1 MGKGDVRVCG
11 LTMNHNCLLNL
22 VIAALMGF
30 SESIWTGTI
39 GVAFVYDVW
48 GQSNTK
54 VGLATALTG
63 FFSMATALP
72 AGWAADRFRR
82 SAVIRVGAV
91 AILAGVPLYG
101 LGVVGASEGVG
112 PGKGQCYV
120 LICVASALFG
130 ISQGITNGPAQ
141 ALLADSVATGERSKF
156 YNWLFCAYI
165 VPSLLGPVISVAYF
179 EAKGND
185 WHMPALRDLMCLG
198 LLLEV
203 PVGLLSC
210 LFRDD
215 KALGDE
221 SEAAQA
227 GDGAAPDV
235 DARASS
241 LSGDGVKLTDVE
253 DSKEEPTHDDAD
265 ADDEEGTTLIKAD
278 PRVARIPY
286 IVFVTDLV
294 VALGSGMTI
303 KYFPLFFKN
312 DCHMSPA
319 SVQAIYVAVPVAMAC
334 SSTAATAL
342 AKLVGRVQAVLLLR
356 VAGLCC
362 FGTMVFLYDRG
373 FGTHGA
379 LKWAIVAFYVV
390 RTALMNCTYPLEE
403 SILMDYVP
411 KHTRARWKSLESV
424 SMFGWC
430 GSALAG
436 GVLADKFGYT
446 RTFLIT
452 IGLQG
457 TGMLFYAQLLGIV
470 AKEADL
476 QKQAPPPDADLAAPL
491 LAGDE
496 PETSVQ

>member
-1 MGKGDVRVCG
+1 MKCCG
-11 LTMNHNCLLNL
+11 ADLNHNLWLNL

-30 SESIWTGTI
+30 SESIWTNTI
-39 GVAFVYDVW
+39 GVAFIYDVW
-48 GQSNTK
+48 GGSNTK

-63 FFSMATALP
+63 VAAMLTAFP

-91 AILAGVPLYG
+91 SILLAVPLYG
-101 LGVVGASEGVG
+101 AGVVGAAEGVG
-112 PGKGQCYV
+112 PSKAACYA
-120 LICVASALFG
+120 LICVASGLFG
-130 ISQGITNGPAQ
+130 VSQGISNGPAQ
-141 ALLADSVATGERSKF
+141 ALLADSVPTGQRSKF
-156 YNWLFCAYI
+156 YNWLFVSYI
-165 VPSLLGPVISVAYF
+165 VPSLLGPVISVVYF
-179 EAKGND
+179 EVKGND
-185 WHMPALRDLMCLG
+185 WSMAALRDLMCLG
-198 LLLEV
+198 LVLEV

-215 KALGDE
+215 KALGAE
-221 SEAAQA
+221 S
-227 GDGAAPDV
+227 
-235 DARASS
+235 DAVQDRRASDFS
-241 LSGDGVKLTDVE
+241 ETPSGDFVSLTDVE
-253 DSKEEPTHDDAD
+253 DSKEGEPPKEGGPPAGAPETPA
-265 ADDEEGTTLIKAD
+265 ADEEHEKLAAD
-278 PRVARIPY
+278 PRVARVPY
-286 IVFVTDLV
+286 VVFATDLV
-294 VALGSGMTI
+294 VALGSGMTV
-303 KYFPLFFKN
+303 KFFPLFFKN
-312 DCHMSPA
+312 DCGMSPA
-319 SVQAIYVAVPVAMAC
+319 SVQGIYIAVPLFMAC
-334 SSTAATAL
+334 ASTAATGL
-342 AKLVGRVQAVLLLR
+342 AKVTGRVQAVLLLR
-356 VAGLCC
+356 LCGLCC
-362 FGTMVFLYDRG
+362 FGTMVVLFDRG
-373 FGTHGA
+373 FAAGHA
-379 LKWAIVAFYVV
+379 KWAIVAFYVV

>member
-1 MGKGDVRVCG
+1 M
-11 LTMNHNCLLNL
+11 
-22 VIAALMGF
+22 
-30 SESIWTGTI
+30 
-39 GVAFVYDVW
+39 
-48 GQSNTK
+48 
-54 VGLATALTG
+54 VG
-63 FFSMATALP
+63 
-72 AGWAADRFRR
+72 
-82 SAVIRVGAV
+82 IH
-91 AILAGVPLYG
+91 
-101 LGVVGASEGVG
+101 
-112 PGKGQCYV
+112 
-120 LICVASALFG
+120 
-130 ISQGITNGPAQ
+130 
-141 ALLADSVATGERSKF
+141 TGERSKF

-265 ADDEEGTTLIKAD
+265 AEEEEEGTTLIKAD

-362 FGTMVFLYDRG
+362 FGSMVFLYDRG

-411 KHTRARWKSLESV
+411 KSTRARWKSLESI

-436 GVLADKFGYT
+436 GVLADRFGYT
-446 RTFLIT
+446 KTFLIT
-452 IGLQG
+452 IGLQAS
-457 TGMLFYAQLLGIV
+457 GMLFYAQLLGIV
-470 AKEADL
+470 QKEADL
-476 QKQAPPPDADLAAPL
+476 AKKAKRSPLDDAATGELDAPL
-491 LAGDE
+491 LGGQE
-496 PETSVQ
+496 GPPEESTSIQ